1 MSSIRSGWW
10 RLLAAALAI
19 VALSLVVACDGEGE
33 DEPAP
38 EHGGSIEVVDARA
51 RFTTGDF
58 GAVYF
63 EVHAEGLEDTLVG
76 ASAGIAG
83 DTQLHTVVS
92 DGGTSSM
99 QRVEGIPIDAGG
111 HITLEPGG
119 YHVMLLGVEE
129 VPEVGS
135 TFELVLEF
143 ERAGRVTVTV
153 EVEAFG
159 GGDASMDHGE
169 MDHGDMEGE
178 MDDDMDGEDGHGE
191 DGHHE

>member
-1 MSSIRSGWW
+1 MTAGPWVAGVRAGWW
-10 RLLAAALAI
+10 RLLAAALAV
-19 VALSLVVACDGEGE
+19 VALTLVLACDGEDE

-38 EHGGSIEVVDARA
+38 EHGGSIDVVDARA
-51 RFTTGDF
+51 RFTTGYF

-63 EVHAEGLEDTLVG
+63 EIHAEGLEDTLVS
-76 ASAGIAG
+76 ASAEIAD
-83 DTQLHTVVS
+83 DTQLHTVVTEGAS
-92 DGGTSSM
+92 SSM
-99 QRVEGIPIDAGG
+99 QPVEGIPIDAGG

-119 YHVMLLGVEE
+119 YHVMLLGVDE

-159 GGDASMDHGE
+159 GEDPRTDHE
-169 MDHGDMEGE
+169 
-178 MDDDMDGEDGHGE
+178 
-191 DGHHE
+191 

>member
-1 MSSIRSGWW
+1 MTGATGVPGTRSSWW
-10 RLLAAALAI
+10 GLLAAALT
-19 VALSLVVACDGEGE
+19 VVAFTLVLACGGE
-33 DEPAP
+33 DEEEPPP

-63 EVHAEGLEDTLVG
+63 EVHAEGLEDTLVS
-76 ASAGIAG
+76 ASAGIAD
-83 DTQLHTVVS
+83 DTQLHTVVTEGAS
-92 DGGTSSM
+92 SSM
-99 QRVEGIPIDAGG
+99 QQVEGIPIDAGG

-119 YHVMLLGVEE
+119 YHVMLLGVDE

-143 ERAGRVTVTV
+143 ERAGRITVTV

-159 GGDASMDHGE
+159 GGDAGMDHDG
-169 MDHGDMEGE
+169 MDHGDMDEDIEGE
-178 MDDDMDGEDGHGE
+178 SEEGNDE
-191 DGHHE
+191 